1 MSVTCG
7 KAPEKIATTLSFKGA
22 AEKFKL
28 TVTYHNIGTKAF
40 HGLLEKKGATLFQV
54 LLELIDHWD
63 ATYPLSLEGLEHFED
78 QRPGIINALLHGYQ
92 QSRQVELEKN

>member
-1 MSVTCG
+1 MAVTCG

-40 HGLLEKKGATLFQV
+40 QALFESKEEMLGSV
-54 LLELIDHWD
+54 LLKLIDRWD
-63 ATYPLSLEGLEHFED
+63 ADYPLSIEGIDAFED
-78 QRPGIINALLHGYQ
+78 QRPGIINALFQGYHQ
-92 QSRQVELEKN
+92 ARRVELEKN

>member
-1 MSVTCG
+1 MAVTCG

-40 HGLLEKKGATLFQV
+40 CELLEKKESTFPQV
-54 LLELIDHWD
+54 LLELIDGWD
-63 ATYPLSLEGLEHFED
+63 AEYPLSIEGIEAFED
-78 QRPGIINALLHGYQ
+78 QRPGIINALLQGYQ
-92 QSRQVELEKN
+92 QSLQVELEKN

>member
-1 MSVTCG
+1 MTVTCG

-28 TVTYHNIGTKAF
+28 TVTYHNIGTKALR
-40 HGLLEKKGATLFQV
+40 GLLEKKGATFPQV
-54 LLELIDHWD
+54 LFALIDGWD
-63 ATYPLSLEGLEHFED
+63 AEYPLSIEGIEAFED